1 LHIEGWKFHG
11 VKIIFEWFLASCVE
25 KCNGVLV
32 GNGFR
37 FKKILGTVNSRLG
50 MSKI

>member
-11 VKIIFEWFLASCVE
+11 VKIIFEWSLASFVE
-25 KCNGVLV
+25 KCNGVLAR
-32 GNGFR
+32 NGFGL
-37 FKKILGTVNSRLG
+37 KKILGTINSRLG